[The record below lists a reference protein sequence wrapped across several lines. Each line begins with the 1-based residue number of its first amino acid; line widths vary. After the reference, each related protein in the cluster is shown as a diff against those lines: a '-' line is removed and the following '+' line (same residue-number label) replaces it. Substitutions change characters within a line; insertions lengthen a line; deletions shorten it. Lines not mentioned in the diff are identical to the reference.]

1 MTERH
6 TALYR
11 LLSKSGRLLYVG
23 ISGNP
28 DSRWGT
34 HSNNQPWWEE
44 VADRKIEWF
53 GSREAASTAEVEAIK
68 EERPLYN
75 KQHSVIGTPSA
86 MISEPLDDPWADS
99 GPADRLPA
107 QTRHHRQDADL
118 AAESVPPQDLDAEQS
133 VLGAMMESNE
143 VIASV
148 LDMLAGAD
156 FYEPTHVMI
165 YGAILDLYAKGEPA
179 DRITVGAELT
189 RRGTISKVG
198 GAGHLHGLVLLV
210 PKAANATFY
219 AEIVYERAVQRRLIE
234 AGGRLTNLGRAF
246 GVCAAKALELA
257 QAEIVTVA
265 GISRARAMGLLKR
278 DEVYGDPTDRPTG
291 ARDELWDDLGI
302 DPDRISREEFDE
314 YLDAYDRAA
323 SAGPV
328 RPDEEPT

>member
-53 GSREAASTAEVEAIK
+53 GSREAASAAEIEAIK

-75 KQHSVIGTPSA
+75 KQHSVIGTSVAVPVQSTG
-86 MISEPLDDPWADS
+86 ISEPLEDPWADS
-99 GPADRLPA
+99 GPGDILPTGRRPDR
-107 QTRHHRQDADL
+107 
-118 AAESVPPQDLDAEQS
+118 VPPQDVDAEQC

-165 YGAILDLYAKGEPA
+165 YAAILDLYAKGEPA
-179 DRITVGAELT
+179 DRITVAAELT
-189 RRGTISKVG
+189 RRGTINKVG

-265 GISRARAMGLLKR
+265 GISRARTMGLLKR
-278 DEVYGDPTDRPTG
+278 DEVYAEPERPAGSEEVTG
-291 ARDELWDDLGI
+291 
-302 DPDRISREEFDE
+302 
-314 YLDAYDRAA
+314 
-323 SAGPV
+323 
-328 RPDEEPT
+328 